1 MKPRS
6 KRQKKNPPKS
16 EYAVR
21 EIALGLLARREHSR
35 RELVLKLRA
44 RECPDKLVQEAI
56 DKLSDEGMQ
65 SDTRFAESF
74 VRNRVDRGAGPL
86 RVKAELLARGLDDE
100 TMESALEQFKD
111 WWKDLAAEAYSKR
124 YGDEPVVDYKDKTKR
139 MSFLQSRGFTAEQ
152 INYAVDSKKDSE

>member
-1 MKPRS
+1 MNPPS
-6 KRQKKNPPKS
+6 KRLKNPPKS

-44 RECPDKLVQEAI
+44 RSCPEKLIQETI
-56 DKLSDEGMQ
+56 DKLTEEGMQ

-86 RVKAELLARGLDDE
+86 RVKAEMLARGLDDE
-100 TMESALEQFKD
+100 IMQTALDQFKD
-111 WWKDLAAEAYSKR
+111 WWKDLAAEAYQKR
-124 YGDEPVVDYKDKTKR
+124 YGDDPIADYKDKTKR
-139 MSFLQSRGFTAEQ
+139 MAFLQSRGFTSEQ
-152 INYAVDSKKDSE
+152 INYAVDSTKHSE